1 MADISVALS
10 IWESSTS
17 KLLLDPTLIQ
27 QFGNDEFAAA
37 FARIECHFFIN
48 RGFFFATDNQ

>member
-37 FARIECHFFIN
+37 FARIECHYFIN